1 MFRTRR
7 SHRLLFIGILLLGFA
22 LRVYRLG
29 VDSLWY
35 DETVSA
41 LLARKSLAEM
51 WAHTVRDIHPP
62 LYYALLHFWRL
73 LAGGSEY
80 SLAFLSVWFSVGGVA
95 MVGYL
100 GRRLFGARVGLL
112 AALLMAVNPFSIW
125 YAQEVRMYALGVF
138 LTLLLLKFVLD
149 FLEDSRDGDDGPRT
163 TGGGGQS
170 SIVHRLQRCDFH
182 SLAGYAI
189 TAALLLW
196 TLYYTAFTLIALNL
210 FVIPWLWFKARRKL
224 WPWLGA
230 QVAAIILYLP
240 WLPHALQQALH
251 PPVPPWRQPIGLGA
265 LLLTIAREG
274 VTALT
279 LGQSID
285 AGRWWPLGLLALGV
299 AALAFRTQDD
309 LTQRRKGA
317 KGKLYSVGG
326 KLENP
331 WAAGLLWTLL
341 LGPVALIALVSL
353 ALTPL
358 YHVRYLNLYS
368 GTFPILLA
376 AGLVTLARFGS
387 RQYSVSSKQYSV
399 SSSQQSKAASSGRFK
414 QDFGFFLAGAFL
426 FLLLAG
432 AAISLRNYHTR
443 RFEYE
448 AADDLRGAMTAIDD
462 HLGPRDAVLIDA
474 GYLYP
479 AFLNYWPDAI
489 GWMGRLSEYPPE
501 AAGEGP
507 AVALAGFVD
516 GDPDIGWGDPAS
528 DFYAISR
535 AETVARLQQLFE
547 DHNTVWLLRGYDTV
561 NDPEGVI
568 RAWLEAHGELIY
580 DQVFPGLTYVRVQG
594 WRTAPV
600 RDGLPLQPPRHPL
613 TADFEDGIRL
623 IGYDI
628 SPDAPQPDRTLR
640 LTLYWQAQATPSR
653 SYKAFVHWLT
663 ADWQMIAQDDE
674 LPGYGALPTDAW
686 QPGQIVESNF
696 VLPPPAGLAPGD
708 YRLVTGFYDAETGAG
723 LALTNGESQVTLW
736 DGR

>member
-7 SHRLLFIGILLLGFA
+7 FHRLLFIGILLLGFA

-51 WAHTVRDIHPP
+51 WAHTARDIHPP

-80 SLAFLSVWFSVGGVA
+80 SLAFFSVWFGVAGVA

-100 GRRLFGARVGLL
+100 GWRLFGARVGFL
-112 AALLMAVNPFSIW
+112 AALLMAINPFSIW
-125 YAQEVRMYALGVF
+125 YAQEVRMYSLGVL
-138 LTLLLLKFVLD
+138 LTLLLLKFTLD
-149 FLEDSRDGDDGPRT
+149 VWDDDGR
-163 TGGGGQS
+163 GGWALFG
-170 SIVHRLQRCDFH
+170 V
-182 SLAGYAI
+182 AI
-189 TAALLLW
+189 TSALMLW
-196 TLYYTAFTLIALNL
+196 TLYYAAFTLIALNL
-210 FVIPWLWFKARRKL
+210 AVISWLWFKARRKL

-251 PPVPPWRQPIGLGA
+251 PPVPPWRQPVGLGA
-265 LLLTIAREG
+265 LLLTIVREG
-274 VTALT
+274 ATALT
-279 LGQSID
+279 LGQSIN
-285 AGRWWPLGLLALGV
+285 AGSWWLLGV
-299 AALAFRTQDD
+299 AALGIGGLAFRARTNP
-309 LTQRRKGA
+309 R
-317 KGKLYSVGG
+317 S

-331 WAAGLLWTLL
+331 WVAGLLWTLL

-376 AGLVTLARFGS
+376 AGLVTLARQCVCGRRGAGS
-387 RQYSVSSKQYSV
+387 REQGARSVR
-399 SSSQQSKAASSGRFK
+399 G
-414 QDFGFFLAGAFL
+414 DFGFFLAGAFL

-432 AAISLRNYHTR
+432 AAISLKNYHTS

-448 AADDLRGAMTAIDD
+448 AADDLRGAVAAIDD
-462 HLGPRDAVLIDA
+462 HLGPRDAVLINA

-489 GWMGRLSEYPPE
+489 GWMGRLSEYPPD
-501 AAGEGP
+501 AADEGP
-507 AVALAGFVD
+507 VVALAGFVD

-535 AETVARLQQLFE
+535 AETEARLQQLFE

-561 NDPEGVI
+561 NDPDGVI

-600 RDGLPLQPPRHPL
+600 RDGNPLQPPRHPL
-613 TADFEDGIRL
+613 TADFEDSIRL
-623 IGYDI
+623 IGYDM

-640 LTLYWQAQATPSR
+640 LTLYWQAQTTPSR

-686 QPGQIVESNF
+686 RPGQTVESNF
-696 VLPPPAGLAPGD
+696 VLHPPAGLTPGD

-736 DGR
+736 EGRGAGQD

>member
-1 MFRTRR
+1 MKLK
-7 SHRLLFIGILLLGFA
+7 HRLGFPAVMLLAFG

-41 LLARKSLAEM
+41 LLARRPLAEM
-51 WAHTVRDIHPP
+51 WAHTARDIHPP

-80 SLAFLSVWFSVGGVA
+80 SLACFSVWFGVAGVA

-100 GRRLFGARVGLL
+100 GWRLFGARVGLL
-112 AALLMAVNPFSIW
+112 AALLMTVNPFSIW
-125 YAQEVRMYALGVF
+125 YAQEVRMYSLGVF
-138 LTLLLLKFVLD
+138 LTLLLLKFTLD
-149 FLEDSRDGDDGPRT
+149 VWEDAGR
-163 TGGGGQS
+163 GGW
-170 SIVHRLQRCDFH
+170 
-182 SLAGYAI
+182 
-189 TAALLLW
+189 ALFGVAVTSALMLW
-196 TLYYTAFTLIALNL
+196 TLYYAAFTLVALNL
-210 FVIPWLWFKARRKL
+210 VALPWLWFKGRRKL

-240 WLPHALQQALH
+240 WLPHALQQALN
-251 PPVPPWRQPIGLGA
+251 PPVPPWRQPIGAGA

-274 VTALT
+274 ATALT
-279 LGQSID
+279 LGQSIV
-285 AGRWWPLGLLALGV
+285 AGRWWLLGLLALGAGV
-299 AALAFRTQDD
+299 LAFWARTNP
-309 LTQRRKGA
+309 RS
-317 KGKLYSVGG
+317 KLD
-326 KLENP
+326 NP

-353 ALTPL
+353 TLTPL

-376 AGLVTLARFGS
+376 AGLVALGDLAQRRNDAGGGD
-387 RQYSVSSKQYSV
+387 VSSKQYSV
-399 SSSQQSKAASSGRFK
+399 ISKLCSVFSVQCSVSGVVAA
-414 QDFGFFLAGAFL
+414 AFL
-426 FLLLAG
+426 VLLLAG
-432 AAISLRNYHTR
+432 AAISLRNYHAR

-448 AADDLRGAMTAIDD
+448 AADDLRGAVADIDD

-489 GWMGRLSEYPPE
+489 GWMGRLSEYPPD
-501 AAGEGP
+501 AAGDGP
-507 AVALAGFVD
+507 VVALAGFVD
-516 GDPDIGWGDPAS
+516 GAPDIGWGDAAS

-535 AETVARLQQLFE
+535 TETKARLQRLFE
-547 DHNTVWLLRGYDTV
+547 EHNTVWLLRGYDTV
-561 NDPEGVI
+561 NDPGGVI

-600 RDGLPLQPPRHPL
+600 RDGFPLQPPLHPL

-623 IGYDI
+623 IGYDMW
-628 SPDAPQPDRTLR
+628 PDAPLPDRTLR
-640 LTLYWQAQATPSR
+640 LTLYWQAQATPAR

-663 ADWQMIAQDDE
+663 ADWQMISQDDE
-674 LPGYGALPTDAW
+674 PPGFGALPTDGW
-686 QPGQIVESNF
+686 QPGQMVESNF
-696 VLPPPAGLAPGD
+696 VLHPPAGLAPGD

-723 LALTNGESQVTLW
+723 LALANGESQATLW
-736 DGR
+736 EGR